1 MFDQYT
7 EGFNAGFDFAH
18 SGPAIQ
24 KAITEAEERGF
35 KRAVRDPLYIR
46 MHRDRVEIMLDQ
58 VEDAAFDKVLK
69 AFSEFGLFN
78 TSATAP
84 GHDVLNRGG
93 AIHEWLKVN
102 RDRILSAGLP
112 IRGDMVKT
120 GSAE

>member
-1 MFDQYT
+1 MFDEYT

-18 SGPAIQ
+18 TGPALQ
-24 KAITEAEERGF
+24 KTMAEAEQRGY
-35 KRAVRDPLYIR
+35 RNAVADPEYLRI
-46 MHRDRVEIMLDQ
+46 HRQRFDVILDQ

-93 AIHEWLKVN
+93 VIHEWLKVN
-102 RDRILSAGLP
+102 RDRILSNGLP
-112 IRGDMVKT
+112 IREDLVKT
-120 GSAE
+120 GGVE

>member
-1 MFDQYT
+1 MFDEYT

-18 SGPAIQ
+18 TGPAL
-24 KAITEAEERGF
+24 KKLEAEAEERGF
-35 KRAVRDPLYIR
+35 RRAVTDRDYLRIHRQR
-46 MHRDRVEIMLDQ
+46 MEMILDQ
-58 VEDAAFDKVLK
+58 IEDQTFDVVLK

-102 RDRILSAGLP
+102 RDKILSSGLP
-112 IRGDMVKT
+112 IRGDLVKN
-120 GSAE
+120 GGAE